1 MDSKATELHRTSWAL
16 HTSDE
21 VWSSRRG
28 TTIDRSIRRRATL
41 PRVGER
47 KVASH
52 AGKTALACSRLALLC
67 AAHIR
72 VCSHADSQA
81 LKCHSSSIR
90 THRGACTLAPIRQA
104 RDELE
109 ALGYE
114 QPVFLV
120 LRFGAILNVTLNL
133 QHSLLANLVALNHR
147 SILVGKTM
155 GIRPRGTRNL
165 PVNWPRDVAIPF

>member
-1 MDSKATELHRTSWAL
+1 MRSGLVGGAPPSTEASGGGPPCPGLEGGPSLAMQERLHWRAPA
-16 HTSDE
+16 
-21 VWSSRRG
+21 SRF
-28 TTIDRSIRRRATL
+28 
-41 PRVGER
+41 
-47 KVASH
+47 
-52 AGKTALACSRLALLC
+52 C
-67 AAHIR
+67 AARIR

-81 LKCHSSSIR
+81 LKCHSSSVR

-120 LRFGAILNVTLNL
+120 LRFGAILNLTLNL